1 MSDPMAPGPSGA
13 TPGLGRTLLAVLRRD
28 LARTAG
34 RSGDVV
40 AVLAFFVVAATLFP
54 LGVGP
59 GPQVLSRIASGV
71 VWASAL
77 LAVLLSLDRLFDTD
91 RNDGALEALALAPAP
106 LALVVVAKVVAHWLT
121 TGLPLI
127 VAAPVVAIM
136 LQIDSAVLGTLML
149 SLAVGTPALSL
160 IGAIGAALT
169 LGARRGAALMP
180 LLLLPLYVP
189 VLIFGVGAVEAA
201 ANGLPTGP
209 HLMLL
214 GAGSVLALALA
225 PLAAAAGLRAAL
237 D

>member
-1 MSDPMAPGPSGA
+1 MSGIHTS
-13 TPGLGRTLLAVLRRD
+13 LAGTFSAILIRD

-59 GPQVLSRIASGV
+59 GPQVLARIASGV

-77 LAVLLSLDRLFDTD
+77 LAVLLSLDRLFDAD
-91 RNDGALEALALAPAP
+91 RNDGALEGLALSPAP
-106 LALVVVAKVVAHWLT
+106 LAVVVLAKTAAHWLT

-127 VAAPVVAIM
+127 LMAPLVAIM
-136 LQIDSAVLGTLML
+136 LQAELRLVPALMA
-149 SLAVGTPALSL
+149 SLALGTPALSL

-201 ANGLPTGP
+201 ANGLPMGP

-214 GAGSVLALALA
+214 AAGSVLALARA
-225 PLAAAAGLRAAL
+225 PLAAAAGLRAGL

>member
-1 MSDPMAPGPSGA
+1 MSDPTAPGPSEA
-13 TPGLGRTLLAVLRRD
+13 TPGLGHTLLAVLRRD

-77 LAVLLSLDRLFDTD
+77 LAVLLSLDRMFDTD

-106 LALVVVAKVVAHWLT
+106 LVMVVLAKVAAHWLT

-149 SLAVGTPALSL
+149 SLVVGTPALSL

-169 LGARRGAALMP
+169 LGARRGAAL
-180 LLLLPLYVP
+180 
-189 VLIFGVGAVEAA
+189 LIFGVGAVEAA

-214 GAGSVLALALA
+214 GAGAVLALALA

>member
-1 MSDPMAPGPSGA
+1 MSDPTASGPSEAAPG
-13 TPGLGRTLLAVLRRD
+13 LRRTLLAVLRRD

-77 LAVLLSLDRLFDTD
+77 LAVLLSLDRMFDTD

-106 LALVVVAKVVAHWLT
+106 LALVVLAKVAAHWLT

-136 LQIDSAVLGTLML
+136 LQIDGALLGTLML